1 MSSIDDI
8 KKEYFYKFDN
18 FPKEKPSAISYMNFA
33 MFDIHVSRYKL
44 QEKMAIINKTIEEGK
59 IKDNKILE
67 QCTKQLNNMKA
78 TIDDIY
84 KKKKEDIN
92 MSFSF
97 LYPMERKYDFYAEK
111 PEAFETFKRIAT
123 SIIKENIDK
132 LIKYEKIFILFNDI
146 CIDLIKKLN
155 INN

>member
-84 KKKKEDIN
+84 KKKKRR
-92 MSFSF
+92 
-97 LYPMERKYDFYAEK
+97 Y
-111 PEAFETFKRIAT
+111 
-123 SIIKENIDK
+123 
-132 LIKYEKIFILFNDI
+132 KYEF
-146 CIDLIKKLN
+146 
-155 INN
+155 